1 MVKKAML
8 PWNTVVLSRTMHTI
22 MQPSTGVCQLQLS
35 EICFLPLMLN
45 NEHTYVPITSGKTS
59 TAIKSLL
66 RFGLWLLQKNIPS
79 LHKFYKYIRCTTCSH
94 YDIVFSWHGTM
105 HNFLRFKFNSQTNRA
120 FNPIS
125 KLIKR
130 SVCFRCLG
138 GGLLIS
144 WSSYCFP
151 FVV

>member
-1 MVKKAML
+1 MAKKATMKYRTI
-8 PWNTVVLSRTMHTI
+8 WNTQASATFYTH
-22 MQPSTGVCQLQLS
+22 
-35 EICFLPLMLN
+35 LPVTAEWNLMLKSKIMSTP
-45 NEHTYVPITSGKTS
+45 TYRVWQDINRDK
-59 TAIKSLL
+59 KSPQIRPLVIA
-66 RFGLWLLQKNIPS
+66 KNIPS
-79 LHKFYKYIRCTTCSH
+79 LYKFCKYIRCTTCIH